1 MSRDAGSMPELVPAL
16 FLVLAVV
23 VGRVVEA
30 FGLPPLLPGVLV
42 AMAALS
48 GAAVSL
54 SSVASGVV
62 SLAVSSV
69 LLLAFV
75 SAGLA
80 GPLWLVAVAAG
91 HVLGIAA
98 RAVLAGDLS
107 GWSPPVPSESRGAGE
122 PQEGEGA
129 GKGLLGDCKGPYTM
143 SVIDHSLAWA
153 SLGS

>member
-48 GAAVSL
+48 GAVVSL

-98 RAVLAGDLS
+98 RRAGWGLERLV
-107 GWSPPVPSESRGAGE
+107 SPRALGVPRGRGAPGR
-122 PQEGEGA
+122 
-129 GKGLLGDCKGPYTM
+129 
-143 SVIDHSLAWA
+143 
-153 SLGS
+153 